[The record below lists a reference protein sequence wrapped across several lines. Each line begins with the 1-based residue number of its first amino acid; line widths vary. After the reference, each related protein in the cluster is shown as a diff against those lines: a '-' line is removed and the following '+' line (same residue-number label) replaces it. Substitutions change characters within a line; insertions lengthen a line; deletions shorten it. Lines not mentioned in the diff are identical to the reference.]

1 MSVGPERH
9 ISYLFC
15 FYIIVHRVCVRLEVI
30 AELRREL
37 LLYEPV
43 YDRAAQLFNALKA
56 AACIIYREGR
66 ELIEQG
72 SLERPFAL
80 LACGARRP
88 FIVRCPAPADKADE
102 RGIALGKAGERD
114 HGGGLFS
121 VVDAPAEIILTV
133 LCKREQVRGEP
144 LQSNILRHAVEQSF
158 ANTCKLSRADR

>member
-1 MSVGPERH
+1 MKKSFPV
-9 ISYLFC
+9 LLAL
-15 FYIIVHRVCVRLEVI
+15 VC
-30 AELRREL
+30 A
-37 LLYEPV
+37 
-43 YDRAAQLFNALKA
+43 
-56 AACIIYREGR
+56 
-66 ELIEQG
+66 
-72 SLERPFAL
+72 AL

-144 LQSNILRHAVEQSF
+144 LQPNILRHAVEQSF
-158 ANTCKLSRADR
+158 ANTCKLSERIGEHRSVCCFRPVCRTRSPSPDRACRRLADTVLRLRRRRV